1 MGQDIE
7 SYFEYY
13 GFGKDVYRIL
23 QFEALAVTGSER
35 VWVCTCLY
43 YDYGKLAWHFQFMRV
58 KQYHKSAVTGN
69 GWNPTYFCSFRVYQH
84 YSNQYLFD

>member
-23 QFEALAVTGSER
+23 QFDALAVTGSER

-43 YDYGKLAWHFQFMRV
+43 YDYGKLAWHFQIMRV

-69 GWNPTYFCSFRVYQH
+69 GWTH
-84 YSNQYLFD
+84 LFLLI